1 MITRNYMETIIL
13 AQHPDKTKKG
23 VNISKAKYDA
33 VRAEIIAA
41 LQNGAELTLKE
52 LFAAVGKKLK
62 GKFDGSI
69 SWYTTVIK
77 LDLEARKMIE
87 RVPKTKPHRVRLK

>member
-1 MITRNYMETIIL
+1 MEEKFFTK
-13 AQHPDKTKKG
+13 HPDQTKQG

-77 LDLEARKMIE
+77 LDLEARKLIE
-87 RVPKTKPHRVRLK
+87 RVPKSKPHRVRLK